1 MYFQIVS
8 KFCEEKKKMRKIL
21 AVLSFLV
28 VLSMAIS
35 ACGAPVTQ
43 ATNVPATQPSVA
55 TLPPAPAT
63 EPPAPATEVPAQGP
77 KILHINNGVGDTP
90 TLDPAIAED
99 TSSIQVINEAFVGL
113 TSIDEVTNL
122 TYPGIANTWD
132 SVTNADGTETVTFH
146 LRNDVPWVRW
156 NGDAVETVK
165 TCDGSADR
173 IVNANDFAYGISRN
187 LDPVVASPYGY
198 LLGMVMVGAADYNNG
213 VTTDF
218 STVGVKV
225 IDDQTIALT
234 YLQPAVY
241 NVQISGLWVARP
253 QPKWVIEGDCDG
265 ALLPRGERWTEPGF
279 FQSYGPYTMSEWIH
293 DSSMVIV
300 KNPFWPGTEAQ
311 PIPKIDEVDFT
322 MLDEAV
328 AFSDYEAGNLDTA
341 GVPLGD
347 LDRVK
352 SDPVLSAEL
361 YNGVNL
367 CSYYYG
373 YNITAPFVD
382 DVRVR
387 RALSEAVDRQSLV
400 DNVLKG
406 GQQPA
411 QWFARPGLAGAP
423 TMADHPDLGI
433 KSDPVAAKADLQSYL
448 DEKKLTVDQIDITIM
463 FNTSSGHQ
471 KIAEAIQQMWKD
483 TLGINAKLVNQEW
496 AVYLATVKGADTPQ
510 VWRMGWCPDY
520 PDINNYDNEVF
531 GPNGSSNPYTAGKP
545 SGGIFWQSQEYQ
557 DLMKAGAVETDNT
570 KRVEIYAKA
579 EQLLVYGDAVI
590 IPIYWYAR
598 NTTTKPYVVRTFGTG
613 GQEEFAKW
621 DILPH

>member
-1 MYFQIVS
+1 
-8 KFCEEKKKMRKIL
+8 
-21 AVLSFLV
+21 
-28 VLSMAIS
+28 
-35 ACGAPVTQ
+35 
-43 ATNVPATQPSVA
+43 
-55 TLPPAPAT
+55 
-63 EPPAPATEVPAQGP
+63 
-77 KILHINNGVGDTP
+77 
-90 TLDPAIAED
+90 
-99 TSSIQVINEAFVGL
+99 
-113 TSIDEVTNL
+113 
-122 TYPGIANTWD
+122 
-132 SVTNADGTETVTFH
+132 
-146 LRNDVPWVRW
+146 
-156 NGDAVETVK
+156 
-165 TCDGSADR
+165 
-173 IVNANDFAYGISRN
+173 
-187 LDPVVASPYGY
+187 
-198 LLGMVMVGAADYNNG
+198 VMVGAADFNNG
-213 VTTDF
+213 VTDDF
-218 STVGVKV
+218 ATVGVKV
-225 IDDQTIALT
+225 IDDATIALT

-265 ALLPRGERWTEPGF
+265 AVQARGERWTEPGF
-279 FQSYGPYTMSEWIH
+279 FQSYGPFTMSEWVH
-293 DSSMVIV
+293 DSNMTIV
-300 KNPFWPGTEAQ
+300 KNPFWPGNEAQ
-311 PIPKIDEVDFT
+311 PIPKIDEIQFS

-328 AFSDYEAGNLDTA
+328 AFSDYEAGNLDAA

-352 SDPVLSAEL
+352 SDPVLSLEL

-373 YNITAPFVD
+373 FNITAPFVD

-387 RALSEAVDRQSLV
+387 RALSQAVDRQSLV

-423 TMADHPDLGI
+423 TMEDHPDLGI

-448 DEKKLTVDQIDITIM
+448 DEKKLTVDQVDITLM

-483 TLGINAKLVNQEW
+483 TLGLNVKLVNQEW
-496 AVYLATVKGADTPQ
+496 AVYLETVKGADTPQ

-520 PDINNYDNEVF
+520 PDVNNYDNEVF
-531 GPNGSSNPYTAGKP
+531 GPNGSSNPYGSDGKP
-545 SGGIFWQSQEYQ
+545 SGGVFWESPEYQ
-557 DLMKAGAVETDNT
+557 ALMKAGAVETDNT
-570 KRVEIYAKA
+570 KRVEIYSEA

-598 NTTTKPYVVRTFGTG
+598 NTCTKPYVVRTFGTG

>member
-1 MYFQIVS
+1 
-8 KFCEEKKKMRKIL
+8 MRKNF
-21 AVLSFLV
+21 VLLSLLV
-28 VLSMAIS
+28 ILSMIFT
-35 ACGAPVTQ
+35 ACGGTVTPAPVVPGVTQ
-43 ATNVPATQPSVA
+43 APVVVPTA
-55 TLPPAPAT
+55 
-63 EPPAPATEVPAQGP
+63 VPVVQGP
-77 KILHINNGVGDTP
+77 KILYQTFGPGDVP

-99 TSSIQVINEAFVGL
+99 TTSIQVINEAFVGM
-113 TSIDEVTNL
+113 TVINEVTNL
-122 TYPGIANTWD
+122 TEVGIANTWE

-146 LRNDVPWVRW
+146 LRNDIPWVRW
-156 NGDAVETVK
+156 NGTAVETVK

-173 IVNANDFAYGISRN
+173 IVNANDFAYGIMRN
-187 LDPVVASPYGY
+187 LDPKNASPYAY
-198 LLGMVMVGAADYNNG
+198 LLGMVLKGAADFNNG

-218 STVGVKV
+218 ATVGVEV
-225 IDDQTIALT
+225 VDDATIKMT
-234 YLQPAVY
+234 YLVPAVY
-241 NVQISGLWVARP
+241 NIQISGLWVARP

-265 ALLPRGERWTEPGF
+265 AVAARGERWTEPGF

-293 DSSMVIV
+293 DSTMVLV
-300 KNPFWPGTEAQ
+300 KNPFWPGTDSL
-311 PIPKIDEVDFT
+311 PIPKIDQINFS

-328 AFSDYEAGNLDTA
+328 AFSDYEAGNLDSA
-341 GVPLGD
+341 AVPSAD

-352 SDPVLSAEL
+352 ADPVLSTEL

-373 YNITAPFVD
+373 FNITAPFVD

-387 RALSEAVDRQSLV
+387 RALSMAVDRQSLV

-433 KSDPVAAKADLQSYL
+433 KSDTPAAKAELQSYL
-448 DEKKLTVDQIDITIM
+448 DEKGLTVDQLDITLM

-471 KIAEAIQQMWKD
+471 RIAEAIQQMWKD
-483 TLGINAKLVNQEW
+483 NLGLTVKLVNQEW
-496 AVYLATVKGADTPQ
+496 AVYLATVKGANTPQ

-520 PDINNYDNEVF
+520 PDANNYDREVF
-531 GPNGSSNPYTAGKP
+531 APNGSSNPYTDGHP
-545 SGGIFWQSQEYQ
+545 SGGVFWSNQAYV
-557 DLMKAGAVETDNT
+557 DLLDQAAIETDVV
-570 KRVEIYAKA
+570 KRVDLYAQAEEI
-579 EQLLVYGDAVI
+579 LVYTDAVI

-598 NTTTKPYVVRTFGTG
+598 NTVTKPYIVRTFGTG
-613 GQEEFAKW
+613 GQEEYAKW